1 MFKKAYR
8 ALKAVP
14 GFLSYHTIGKLFASA
29 KRIKR
34 ENLLQASDI
43 KPVTIPSTKL
53 YRRTAVF
60 CTSLLIITSIV
71 PDHGQF
77 DTGYSMN
84 FSESTFNDFYEFND
98 IVVDDEGFVTKT
110 VPQSGEYD
118 RSQLTDKFVHT
129 VESGE
134 NLSLIAQK
142 YGLKKVSTLIW
153 ENNLSSTGTIKVGQK
168 LIIPPTDGVSHKVA
182 KGENLESVAKKYG
195 IDTEKIAKQNKLEAD
210 GTLVAGSTIF
220 IPEGKKIEP
229 PKPKYV
235 ATSSSS
241 GSGDGGPTISKVNSV
256 PQGSKPFIFPT
267 SGQITQG
274 FHSGHYAHDIGNRSK
289 PHIWAAGA
297 GTVVKV
303 DAGGW
308 GGGYGTHVIIDHGN
322 GVQTL
327 YAHMSAAY
335 VSVGQ
340 HVEQGEVVG
349 RMGNTGRV
357 YGPTGIHLHFEVR
370 VNGVKKNPWLYY

>member
-1 MFKKAYR
+1 M
-8 ALKAVP
+8 
-14 GFLSYHTIGKLFASA
+14 
-29 KRIKR
+29 
-34 ENLLQASDI
+34 QASDI
-43 KPVTIPSTKL
+43 KAVTIPTTGLFK
-53 YRRTAVF
+53 RTAVI
-60 CTSLLIITSIV
+60 CAALLIITSVV

-77 DTGYSMN
+77 DTGYAMN
-84 FSESTFNDFYEFND
+84 FSDTDYNDFYEFNN
-98 IVVDDEGFVTKT
+98 IVVDDEGFVSKT
-110 VPQSGEYD
+110 MPQSGEYD
-118 RSQLTDKFVHT
+118 RSELNDKFVHT
-129 VESGE
+129 VSSGE
-134 NLSLIAQK
+134 NLSLIAQQ

-153 ENNLSSTGTIKVGQK
+153 ENNLNNTGTIRVGQK
-168 LIIPPTDGVSHKVA
+168 LVIPPTDGISHKIA
-182 KGENLESVAKKYG
+182 KGETLEVIAKKYG
-195 IDTEKIAKQNKLEAD
+195 VEAEKIAKQNNITE
-210 GTLVAGSTIF
+210 GAGLKAGESIY
-220 IPEGKKIEP
+220 IPSGKKIEP
-229 PKPKYV
+229 PKPKYI

-241 GSGDGGPTISKVNSV
+241 SSGAVPSITRVSSV

-267 SGQITQG
+267 SGEITQA

-297 GTVVKV
+297 GTVATV

-327 YAHMSAAY
+327 YAHMSSAY

-340 HVEQGEVVG
+340 RVEQGEVLG